1 MVYKIGHDK
10 LTLIYQTLLK
20 EHEELKN
27 AYEKS
32 TNKEKC
38 PQCKGRKF
46 IGLDVCFVCRY
57 K

>member
-20 EHEELKN
+20 EHEKLKN

-32 TNKEKC
+32 ANAGIC
-38 PQCKGRKF
+38 PECKGRIF
-46 IGLDVCFVCRY
+46 MGIDVCFVCRY